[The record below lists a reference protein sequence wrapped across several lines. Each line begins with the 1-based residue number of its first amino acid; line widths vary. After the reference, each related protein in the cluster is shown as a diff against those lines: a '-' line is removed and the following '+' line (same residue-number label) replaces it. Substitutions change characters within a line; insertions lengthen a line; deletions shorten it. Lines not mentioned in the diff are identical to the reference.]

1 MSERYRLNIKSIQ
14 VTRAGEKKVY
24 RRGELL
30 DDVRPSI
37 LEQMVRV
44 GQAVPDA
51 DYSEAPPEL
60 VKEPLQERSETQPE
74 SPLHWQTT
82 LVANLELS
90 DHVKTAL
97 ANAGLNTV
105 ADILAFGEAHE
116 TLVKINGIGE
126 SSEKAVQAAIEKIAN

>member
-1 MSERYRLNIKSIQ
+1 MSERYRLNIQSIQ

-44 GQAVPDA
+44 GQAVPDS

-60 VKEPLQERSETQPE
+60 VKEPLQEQPETHPE

-82 LVANLELS
+82 LVADLELS
-90 DHVKTAL
+90 DQVKTAL

-126 SSEKAVQAAIEKIAN
+126 ASEKAVQAAIEKIAN